1 VYDHSAVGK
10 VPIPTVAIGITN
22 SPGILH
28 AIMMDVLG
36 CTYIDDILIAS
47 SGSFDK
53 HLAKL
58 NVVLKQLKDTG
69 FWANVQQC
77 FFAKE
82 KLKYLGYWLTH

>member
-1 VYDHSAVGK
+1 
-10 VPIPTVAIGITN
+10 
-22 SPGILH
+22 
-28 AIMMDVLG
+28 MMDVLG

-47 SGSFDK
+47 SGSFDE

-69 FWANVQQC
+69 FRANVQKC

-82 KLKYLGYWLTH
+82 KLKYLLGYWLTH